1 VDLPASVEVVEVGPR
16 DGLQN
21 EKTNVP
27 TGEKIA
33 LIEALAAAG
42 LTRFEA
48 TSFVS
53 PKAIPQLADAEDVF
67 AGLAPEDG
75 VIYGGLIPNERGY
88 ERAEASGV
96 GEEVI
101 VGATTESY
109 CRKNLNISVDEALA
123 GFAPIA
129 ARGRED
135 GIHVRANIST
145 VFGDPFE
152 GRPGLD
158 QVLRVVSK
166 VVEAGIDDV
175 ALSDTIGVANPRQV
189 FDVFTAVREAH
200 PGVTFG
206 AHFHDTRGLAS
217 ANTMAA
223 LETGIATFDSSV
235 GGLGGSPNA
244 PGAGGNAATED
255 LVYMLAEMG
264 VETGVDL
271 EALMDAA
278 DLLERLVGHPL
289 NTRIERPLL
298 PGPPAGEDMPSSS

>member
-1 VDLPASVEVVEVGPR
+1 MDLPAFVEVVEVGPR

-21 EKTNVP
+21 EKLNVP
-27 TGEKIA
+27 TGEKVA

-42 LTRFEA
+42 LRRFEA

-53 PKAIPQLADAEDVF
+53 PRAIPQLADAEDVM
-67 AGLAPEDG
+67 AGLRAGDG
-75 VIYGGLIPNERGY
+75 VLYGALIPNERGY
-88 ERAEASGV
+88 ERAKAAGV
-96 GEEVI
+96 GEVVI

-109 CRKNLNISVDEALA
+109 CRKNLKMSVDEALD

-129 ARGRED
+129 ERGQED
-135 GIHVRANIST
+135 GIHVRANVST

-158 QVLRVVSK
+158 EVLRVVSR
-166 VVEAGIDDV
+166 VVEAGIDDI
-175 ALSDTIGVANPRQV
+175 ALSDTIGIANPRQV
-189 FDVFTAVREAH
+189 FEVFTAVREAH

-206 AHFHDTRGLAS
+206 AHFHDTRGLAA
-217 ANTMAA
+217 ANTVAA
-223 LETGIATFDSSV
+223 LRAGISTFDSSV

-255 LVYMLAEMG
+255 LVYMLAQMG
-264 VETGVDL
+264 GETGVDL
-271 EALMDAA
+271 ERLMDAA

-298 PGPPAGEDMPSSS
+298 ADPGADG

>member
-1 VDLPASVEVVEVGPR
+1 MRLPEFVEVVEVGPR

-21 EKTNVP
+21 KKTNVP
-27 TGEKIA
+27 TGEKVA

-42 LTRFEA
+42 LRRFEA

-53 PKAIPQLADAEDVF
+53 PRAIPQLADAESVLV
-67 AGLAPEDG
+67 GLPPSNE
-75 VIYGGLIPNERGY
+75 VLYGGLIPNERGY
-88 ERAEASGV
+88 ERAKAAGV
-96 GEEVI
+96 GEVVI
-101 VGATTESY
+101 VGAATESY
-109 CRKNLNISVDEALA
+109 CHKNLNMSVDEALD

-129 ARGRED
+129 ARGRQD
-135 GIHVRANIST
+135 GIRVRANVST

-152 GRPGLD
+152 GRPDLG
-158 QVLRVVSK
+158 QVLRVVSR

-175 ALSDTIGVANPRQV
+175 VLSDTIGIANPRQV
-189 FDVFTAVREAH
+189 FDVFAAVREAH
-200 PGVTFG
+200 PGVVFG
-206 AHFHDTRGLAS
+206 AHFHDTRGLAT
-217 ANTMAA
+217 ANTVAA
-223 LETGIATFDSSV
+223 LEAGISTFDSSV

-255 LVYMLAEMG
+255 LVYMLAQMG

-271 EALMDAA
+271 GRLMDAA

-298 PGPPAGEDMPSSS
+298 ADPDADG

>member
-1 VDLPASVEVVEVGPR
+1 MDLPASVEIVEVGSR
-16 DGLQN
+16 DGLQS
-21 EKTNVP
+21 EKTNLP
-27 TGEKIA
+27 TPEKIA

-42 LTRFEA
+42 LKRFEA

-53 PKAIPQLADAEDVF
+53 PRAIPQLADAEDVL
-67 AGLAPEDG
+67 AGLPPADG
-75 VIYGGLIPNERGY
+75 VIYGGLIPNERA
-88 ERAEASGV
+88 RAAGV
-96 GEEVI
+96 GEVVL
-101 VGATTESY
+101 VGAATESY
-109 CRKNLNISVDEALA
+109 CRKNLNRSVDEALA

-135 GIHVRANIST
+135 GIHVPANIST

-152 GRPGLD
+152 GRPARG
-158 QVLRVVSK
+158 QVLHVVSR

-189 FDVFTAVREAH
+189 FDIFAAVREAH
-200 PGVTFG
+200 PDVTFG

-217 ANTMAA
+217 ANTVAA
-223 LETGIATFDSSV
+223 LEAGVTTFDASV

-255 LVYMLAEMG
+255 LVYMLTEMG
-264 VETGVDL
+264 IETGVDL
-271 EALMDAA
+271 ERLMDAA

-289 NTRIERPLL
+289 NTRIERSLL
-298 PGPPAGEDMPSSS
+298 ADSGLR